1 MSLLTPGEVAGAVI
15 AALASIWGGVLLVR
29 MFKSG
34 SAGPYS
40 RQSQPVNY
48 WGRIV
53 RIVLFVVVCLTYL
66 IGFIFLR
73 K

>member
-1 MSLLTPGEVAGAVI
+1 MSLMTPGEVAGAVI
-15 AALASIWGGVLLVR
+15 ASLASIWGGVLLVR

-48 WGRIV
+48 WSRIV
-53 RIVLFVVVCLTYL
+53 RVALFVVACLSYFVFFL
-66 IGFIFLR
+66 LR